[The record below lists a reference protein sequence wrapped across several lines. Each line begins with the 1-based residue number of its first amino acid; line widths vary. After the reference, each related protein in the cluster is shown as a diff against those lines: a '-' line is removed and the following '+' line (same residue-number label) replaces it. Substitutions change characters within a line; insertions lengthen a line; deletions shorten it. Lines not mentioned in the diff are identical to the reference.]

1 MLNLKKIG
9 ISTRIITN
17 DIGLK
22 QDKVP
27 HSLVKKLEEHKALP
41 IIIPNI
47 SDISYYLDIC
57 DGFIVPGGITWNEAD
72 IEIIKYAFK
81 TSKPL
86 LGICAG
92 MQALANIDTFIDNTI
107 KVDNH
112 NVPNEEY
119 VHEISINDGI
129 LKNILNKDKIKV
141 NSRHNYKVEPKSY
154 FKIDAVSCDGV
165 IEAISFPEFK
175 FIVGLEW
182 HPEDMNDDDQNKIF
196 KYFISK
202 C

>member
-1 MLNLKKIG
+1 MKIIG

-81 TSKPL
+81 VNKPL

-112 NVPNEEY
+112 NVPNEDY

-154 FKIDAVSCDGV
+154 FKIDAVSNDGV

-175 FIVGLEW
+175 CIVGLEW
-182 HPEDMNDDDQNKIF
+182 HPEDMDDENQNKIF

>member
-1 MLNLKKIG
+1 MKKIG

-47 SDISYYLDIC
+47 NDVSYYLDIC

-72 IEIIKYAFK
+72 IEIIKYVFK
-81 TSKPL
+81 VNKPL

-141 NSRHNYKVEPKSY
+141 NSRHNYMIEPKSY
-154 FKIDAVSCDGV
+154 FKIDAVSYDGV

-182 HPEDMNDDDQNKIF
+182 HPEDMDDENQNKIF

>member
-1 MLNLKKIG
+1 MLNLKIIG

-17 DIGLK
+17 NIGLK

-57 DGFIVPGGITWNEAD
+57 DGFILPGGITWNKAD

-81 TSKPL
+81 VNKPL

-107 KVDNH
+107 KVDKH
-112 NVPNEEY
+112 NVPNEDY

-154 FKIDAVSCDGV
+154 FKIDAVSNDGV

-175 FIVGLEW
+175 CIVGLEW
-182 HPEDMNDDDQNKIF
+182 HPEDMDDENQNKIF

>member
-1 MLNLKKIG
+1 MKKIG

-47 SDISYYLDIC
+47 NDVSYYLDIC
-57 DGFIVPGGITWNEAD
+57 DGFIVPGGITWND
-72 IEIIKYAFK
+72 VDVKIIKYVFK
-81 TSKPL
+81 TNKPL
-86 LGICAG
+86 IGICAG

-141 NSRHNYKVEPKSY
+141 NSRHNYMIEPKSY
-154 FKIDAVSCDGV
+154 FKIDAVSYDGV

-182 HPEDMNDDDQNKIF
+182 HPEDMDDENQNKIF

>member
-1 MLNLKKIG
+1 MKKIG

-27 HSLVKKLEEHKALP
+27 HSLIKILEDHKALP

-57 DGFIVPGGITWNEAD
+57 DGFIVPGGITWNETD
-72 IEIIKYAFK
+72 IKIIKYVFK
-81 TSKPL
+81 VNKPL
-86 LGICAG
+86 LGICTG
-92 MQALANIDTFIDNTI
+92 MQALANIDTFVDNTI
-107 KVDNH
+107 KVENH
-112 NVPNEEY
+112 NVPNEDY

-129 LKNILNKDKIKV
+129 LKSILNKDKIKV
-141 NSRHNYKVEPKSY
+141 NSRHNYKVEPKDY
-154 FKIDAVSCDGV
+154 FKIDAVSYDEV

-182 HPEDMNDDDQNKIF
+182 HPEDMDDDDQNKIF

>member
-1 MLNLKKIG
+1 MKKIG

-22 QDKVP
+22 QEKVP
-27 HSLVKKLEEHKALP
+27 SSLIKILEENGVLP

-47 SDISYYLDIC
+47 DDISYYLDIC
-57 DGFIVPGGITWNEAD
+57 DGFVVPGGITWND
-72 IEIIKYAFK
+72 VDVNIIKYVFK
-81 TSKPL
+81 ENKPL

-92 MQALANIDTFIDNTI
+92 MQALANIDTFVDNTI
-107 KVDNH
+107 KVENH
-112 NVPNEEY
+112 NVPNENY

-129 LKNILNKDKIKV
+129 LKSILNKDKIKV
-141 NSRHNYKVEPKSY
+141 NSRHNYMIEPKSY
-154 FKIDAVSCDGV
+154 FKIDAVSNDGV
-165 IEAISFPEFK
+165 IEAISYPEFK
-175 FIVGLEW
+175 FIVGLQW
-182 HPEDMNDDDQNKIF
+182 HPEDMDDDDQNKIF

>member
-1 MLNLKKIG
+1 MKKIG
-9 ISTRIITN
+9 ITARIITN

-27 HSLVKKLEEHKALP
+27 HSLVKKLEEHKTLP

-57 DGFIVPGGITWNEAD
+57 DGFIVPGGITWND
-72 IEIIKYAFK
+72 VDVKIIKYVFK
-81 TSKPL
+81 TNKPL

-141 NSRHNYKVEPKSY
+141 NSRHNYMIEPKSY
-154 FKIDAVSCDGV
+154 FKIDAVSYDGI

-175 FIVGLEW
+175 FIMGLEW
-182 HPEDMNDDDQNKIF
+182 HPEDMDDENQNKIF

>member
-1 MLNLKKIG
+1 MKKIG
-9 ISTRIITN
+9 ITTRIITN

-47 SDISYYLDIC
+47 NDVSYYLDIC
-57 DGFIVPGGITWNEAD
+57 DGFIVPGGITWNDVD
-72 IEIIKYAFK
+72 IEIIKYVFK
-81 TSKPL
+81 VNKPL

-92 MQALANIDTFIDNTI
+92 MQALANIDTYIDNTI

-141 NSRHNYKVEPKSY
+141 NSRHNYMIEPKSY
-154 FKIDAVSCDGV
+154 FKIDAVSYDGV

-182 HPEDMNDDDQNKIF
+182 HPEDMDDENQNKIF

>member
-1 MLNLKKIG
+1 MKKIG

-22 QDKVP
+22 QEKVP
-27 HSLVKKLEEHKALP
+27 SSLIKILEVNEVLP

-47 SDISYYLDIC
+47 DDISYYLDIC
-57 DGFIVPGGITWNEAD
+57 DGFIVPGGITWND
-72 IEIIKYAFK
+72 VDVNIIKYVFK
-81 TSKPL
+81 ENKPL

-92 MQALANIDTFIDNTI
+92 MQALANIDTFVDNTI
-107 KVDNH
+107 KVENH
-112 NVPNEEY
+112 NVSNENY

-129 LKNILNKDKIKV
+129 LKSILNKDKIKV
-141 NSRHNYKVEPKSY
+141 NSRHNYMIEPKSY
-154 FKIDAVSCDGV
+154 FKIDAVSNDGV
-165 IEAISFPEFK
+165 IEAISYPEFK
-175 FIVGLEW
+175 FIVGLQW
-182 HPEDMNDDDQNKIF
+182 HPEDMDDDDQTKIF

>member
-1 MLNLKKIG
+1 MKKIG

-22 QDKVP
+22 QEKVP
-27 HSLVKKLEEHKALP
+27 SSLIKILEENGVLP

-47 SDISYYLDIC
+47 DDISYYLDIC
-57 DGFIVPGGITWNEAD
+57 DGFIVPGGITWNDTD
-72 IEIIKYAFK
+72 IKIIKYAFK
-81 TSKPL
+81 NDKPL

-92 MQALANIDTFIDNTI
+92 MQALANIDTFVDNTI
-107 KVDNH
+107 KVENH

-119 VHEISINDGI
+119 VHEISICDGI
-129 LKNILNKDKIKV
+129 LKDILNKDKITV
-141 NSRHNYKVEPKSY
+141 NSRHNYMIEPKNY
-154 FKIDAVSCDGV
+154 FKIDAVSNDGV

-175 FIVGLEW
+175 FIVGLQW
-182 HPEDMNDDDQNKIF
+182 HPEDMDDDDQTKIF

>member
-1 MLNLKKIG
+1 MIYLKKIG

-22 QDKVP
+22 QEKVP
-27 HSLVKKLEEHKALP
+27 HSLINMLEKYNVLP
-41 IIIPNI
+41 IIIPNL

-57 DGFIVPGGITWNEAD
+57 DGFIVPGGITWNDAD
-72 IEIIKYAFK
+72 IKIIKYVFK
-81 TSKPL
+81 TNKPL

-92 MQALANIDTFIDNTI
+92 MQALANIDTFVDNTI
-107 KVDNH
+107 KVENH
-112 NVPNEEY
+112 NVPNEKY

-141 NSRHNYKVEPKSY
+141 NSRHNYRVESKDY
-154 FKIDAVSCDGV
+154 FKIDGVSNDGV

-175 FIVGLEW
+175 FIVGLQW
-182 HPEDMNDDDQNKIF
+182 HPEDMDDDDQKKIV
-196 KYFISK
+196 KCFISK

>member
-1 MLNLKKIG
+1 MKKIG

-57 DGFIVPGGITWNEAD
+57 DGFIVPGGITWNETD
-72 IEIIKYAFK
+72 IKIIKYVFK
-81 TSKPL
+81 TNKPL
-86 LGICAG
+86 LGICTG
-92 MQALANIDTFIDNTI
+92 MQALANIDTFVDNTI
-107 KVDNH
+107 KVENH

-141 NSRHNYKVEPKSY
+141 NSRHNYKVEPKDY
-154 FKIDAVSCDGV
+154 FKIDAVSYDEV

-182 HPEDMNDDDQNKIF
+182 HPEDMDDEDQNKIF

>member
-1 MLNLKKIG
+1 MKKIG
-9 ISTRIITN
+9 ITTRIITN

-72 IEIIKYAFK
+72 IKIIKYVFK
-81 TSKPL
+81 ANKPL
-86 LGICAG
+86 LGICTG
-92 MQALANIDTFIDNTI
+92 MQALANINTFVDNTI

-141 NSRHNYKVEPKSY
+141 NSRHNYKVEPKDY
-154 FKIDAVSCDGV
+154 FKIDAVSYDEV

-182 HPEDMNDDDQNKIF
+182 HPEDMDDEDQNKIF

>member
-1 MLNLKKIG
+1 MLNLKIIG

-27 HSLVKKLEEHKALP
+27 HSLVKKIEEHKALP
-41 IIIPNI
+41 IIIPNL

-81 TSKPL
+81 VNKPL

-154 FKIDAVSCDGV
+154 FKIDAVSNDGV

-182 HPEDMNDDDQNKIF
+182 HPEDMDDENQNKIF

>member
-1 MLNLKKIG
+1 MKKIG

-22 QDKVP
+22 QEKVP
-27 HSLVKKLEEHKALP
+27 SSLIKILEENGVLP

-47 SDISYYLDIC
+47 DDISYYLDIC
-57 DGFIVPGGITWNEAD
+57 DGFIVPGGITWND
-72 IEIIKYAFK
+72 VDVNIIKHVFK
-81 TSKPL
+81 ENKPL

-92 MQALANIDTFIDNTI
+92 MQALANIDTFVDNTI
-107 KVDNH
+107 KVENH
-112 NVPNEEY
+112 NVPNVEY

-129 LKNILNKDKIKV
+129 LKSILNKDKIKV
-141 NSRHNYKVEPKSY
+141 NSRHNYMIEPKSY
-154 FKIDAVSCDGV
+154 FKIDAVSNDGV
-165 IEAISFPEFK
+165 IEAISYPEFK
-175 FIVGLEW
+175 FIVGLQW
-182 HPEDMNDDDQNKIF
+182 HPEDIDDDDQNKIF

>member
-1 MLNLKKIG
+1 MKKIG

-22 QDKVP
+22 QEKVP
-27 HSLVKKLEEHKALP
+27 SSLIKILEENGVLP

-47 SDISYYLDIC
+47 DDISYYLDIC
-57 DGFIVPGGITWNEAD
+57 DGFIVPGGITWND
-72 IEIIKYAFK
+72 VDVNIIKYVFK
-81 TSKPL
+81 ENKPL

-92 MQALANIDTFIDNTI
+92 MQALANIDTFVDNTI
-107 KVDNH
+107 KVENH
-112 NVPNEEY
+112 NVPNEDY

-129 LKNILNKDKIKV
+129 LKSILNKDKIKV
-141 NSRHNYKVEPKSY
+141 NSRHNYTIEPKSY
-154 FKIDAVSCDGV
+154 FKIDAVSNDGV
-165 IEAISFPEFK
+165 IEAISYPEFK
-175 FIVGLEW
+175 FIVGLQW
-182 HPEDMNDDDQNKIF
+182 HPEDMDDDDQNKIF

>member
-1 MLNLKKIG
+1 MLNLKIIG

-47 SDISYYLDIC
+47 RDISYYLDIC
-57 DGFIVPGGITWNEAD
+57 NGFIVPGGITWNEAD

-81 TSKPL
+81 VNKPL

-112 NVPNEEY
+112 NVPNEDY

-129 LKNILNKDKIKV
+129 LKDILNKNKIKV
-141 NSRHNYKVEPKSY
+141 NSRHNYKVEPKNY
-154 FKIDAVSCDGV
+154 FKIDAVSNDGV
-165 IEAISFPEFK
+165 VEAISFPEFK

-182 HPEDMNDDDQNKIF
+182 HPEDMDDENQNKIF

>member
-47 SDISYYLDIC
+47 NDVSYYLDIC

-72 IEIIKYAFK
+72 IEIIKYVFK
-81 TSKPL
+81 VNKPL

-141 NSRHNYKVEPKSY
+141 NSRHNYMIEPKSY
-154 FKIDAVSCDGV
+154 FKIDAVSYDGV

-182 HPEDMNDDDQNKIF
+182 HPEDMDDENQNKIF

>member
-1 MLNLKKIG
+1 MKIIG

-47 SDISYYLDIC
+47 RDISYYLDIC

-81 TSKPL
+81 VNKPL

-107 KVDNH
+107 KVANH

-154 FKIDAVSCDGV
+154 FKIDAVSNDGV

-182 HPEDMNDDDQNKIF
+182 HPEDMDDENQNKIF

>member
-27 HSLVKKLEEHKALP
+27 HSLIKILEDHKALP

-72 IEIIKYAFK
+72 IKIIKYVFK
-81 TSKPL
+81 VNKPL
-86 LGICAG
+86 LGICTG
-92 MQALANIDTFIDNTI
+92 MQVLANIDTFVDNTI

-141 NSRHNYKVEPKSY
+141 NSRHNYKVEPKDY
-154 FKIDAVSCDGV
+154 FKIDAVSYDEV

-182 HPEDMNDDDQNKIF
+182 HPEDMDDDDQNKIF

>member
-1 MLNLKKIG
+1 MKKIG

-22 QDKVP
+22 QEKVP
-27 HSLVKKLEEHKALP
+27 SSLIKILEENGVLP

-47 SDISYYLDIC
+47 DDISYYLDIC
-57 DGFIVPGGITWNEAD
+57 DGFIVPGGITWND
-72 IEIIKYAFK
+72 VDVNIIKYVFK
-81 TSKPL
+81 ENKPL

-92 MQALANIDTFIDNTI
+92 MQALANIDTFVDNTI
-107 KVDNH
+107 KVENH
-112 NVPNEEY
+112 NVPNENY

-129 LKNILNKDKIKV
+129 LKSILNKDKIKV
-141 NSRHNYKVEPKSY
+141 NSRHNYMIEPKSY
-154 FKIDAVSCDGV
+154 FKIDAVSNDGV
-165 IEAISFPEFK
+165 IEAISYPEFK
-175 FIVGLEW
+175 FIVGLQW
-182 HPEDMNDDDQNKIF
+182 HPEDMDDDDQNKIF

>member
-1 MLNLKKIG
+1 MKKIG
-9 ISTRIITN
+9 ITTRIITN

-57 DGFIVPGGITWNEAD
+57 DGFIVPGGITWND
-72 IEIIKYAFK
+72 VDVKIIKYVFK
-81 TSKPL
+81 TNKPL
-86 LGICAG
+86 IGICAG

-141 NSRHNYKVEPKSY
+141 NSRHNYMIEPKSY
-154 FKIDAVSCDGV
+154 FKIDAVSYDGV

-175 FIVGLEW
+175 FIMGLEW
-182 HPEDMNDDDQNKIF
+182 HPEDMDDENQNKIF

>member
-1 MLNLKKIG
+1 MKKIG

-22 QDKVP
+22 QEKVP
-27 HSLVKKLEEHKALP
+27 SSLIKILEENEVLP

-47 SDISYYLDIC
+47 DDISYYLDIC
-57 DGFIVPGGITWNEAD
+57 DGFIVPGGITWND
-72 IEIIKYAFK
+72 VDVNIIKYVFK
-81 TSKPL
+81 NDKPL

-92 MQALANIDTFIDNTI
+92 MQALANIDTFVDNTI
-107 KVDNH
+107 KVENH
-112 NVPNEEY
+112 NVPNEDY

-129 LKNILNKDKIKV
+129 LKSILNKDKIKV
-141 NSRHNYKVEPKSY
+141 NSRHNYMIEPKSY
-154 FKIDAVSCDGV
+154 FKIDAVSNDGV
-165 IEAISFPEFK
+165 IEAISYPEFK
-175 FIVGLEW
+175 FIVGLQW
-182 HPEDMNDDDQNKIF
+182 HPEDMDDDDQNKIF

>member
-1 MLNLKKIG
+1 MKKIG
-9 ISTRIITN
+9 ITTRIITN

-72 IEIIKYAFK
+72 IEIIKYVFK
-81 TSKPL
+81 VNKPL

-141 NSRHNYKVEPKSY
+141 NSRHNYMIEPKSY
-154 FKIDAVSCDGV
+154 FKIDAVSYDGV

-182 HPEDMNDDDQNKIF
+182 HPEDMDDENQNKIF

>member
-1 MLNLKKIG
+1 MKKIG

-22 QDKVP
+22 QEKVP
-27 HSLVKKLEEHKALP
+27 SSLIKILEENEVLP

-47 SDISYYLDIC
+47 DDISYYLDIC
-57 DGFIVPGGITWNEAD
+57 DGFIVPGGITWND
-72 IEIIKYAFK
+72 VDVNIIKYVFK
-81 TSKPL
+81 NDKPF

-92 MQALANIDTFIDNTI
+92 MQALANIDTFVDNTI
-107 KVDNH
+107 KVEKH
-112 NVPNEEY
+112 NVPNVEY

-129 LKNILNKDKIKV
+129 LKSILNKDKIKV
-141 NSRHNYKVEPKSY
+141 NSRHNYMIEPKSY
-154 FKIDAVSCDGV
+154 FKIDAVSNDGV
-165 IEAISFPEFK
+165 IEAISYPEFK
-175 FIVGLEW
+175 FIVGLQW
-182 HPEDMNDDDQNKIF
+182 HPEDIDDDDQNKIF

>member
-1 MLNLKKIG
+1 MKKIG

-22 QDKVP
+22 QEKVP
-27 HSLVKKLEEHKALP
+27 SSLIKILEENGVLP

-47 SDISYYLDIC
+47 DDISYYLDIC
-57 DGFIVPGGITWNEAD
+57 DGFIVPGGITWND
-72 IEIIKYAFK
+72 VDVNIIKYVFK
-81 TSKPL
+81 ENKPL

-92 MQALANIDTFIDNTI
+92 MQALANIDTFVDNTI
-107 KVDNH
+107 KVENH
-112 NVPNEEY
+112 NVPNEDY

-141 NSRHNYKVEPKSY
+141 NSRHNYMIEPKSY
-154 FKIDAVSCDGV
+154 FKIDAVSNDGV
-165 IEAISFPEFK
+165 IEAISYPEFK
-175 FIVGLEW
+175 FIVGLQW
-182 HPEDMNDDDQNKIF
+182 HPEDMDDDDQNKIF

>member
-1 MLNLKKIG
+1 MKKIG

-27 HSLVKKLEEHKALP
+27 HSLVKILEEHKALP

-72 IEIIKYAFK
+72 IKIIKYVFK
-81 TSKPL
+81 VNKPL

-141 NSRHNYKVEPKSY
+141 NSRHNYKVEPKDY
-154 FKIDAVSCDGV
+154 FKIDAVSYDEV

-182 HPEDMNDDDQNKIF
+182 HPEDMDDEDQNKIF

>member
-1 MLNLKKIG
+1 MKKIG

-47 SDISYYLDIC
+47 NDVSYYLDIC

-72 IEIIKYAFK
+72 IEIIKYVFK
-81 TSKPL
+81 VNKPL

-141 NSRHNYKVEPKSY
+141 NSRHNYKVEPKDY
-154 FKIDAVSCDGV
+154 FKIDAVSYDGV

-182 HPEDMNDDDQNKIF
+182 HPEDMDDENQNKIF

>member
-1 MLNLKKIG
+1 MKIIG

-81 TSKPL
+81 VNKPL

-112 NVPNEEY
+112 NLPNEEY

-154 FKIDAVSCDGV
+154 FKIDAVSNDGV

-182 HPEDMNDDDQNKIF
+182 HPEDMDDENQNKIF

>member
-1 MLNLKKIG
+1 MKKIG

-22 QDKVP
+22 QEKVP
-27 HSLVKKLEEHKALP
+27 SSLIKILEENGVLP

-47 SDISYYLDIC
+47 DDISYYLDIC
-57 DGFIVPGGITWNEAD
+57 DGFIVPGGITWND
-72 IEIIKYAFK
+72 VDVNIIKYVFK
-81 TSKPL
+81 ENKPL

-92 MQALANIDTFIDNTI
+92 MQALANIDTFVDNTI
-107 KVDNH
+107 KVANH
-112 NVPNEEY
+112 NVPNEDY

-129 LKNILNKDKIKV
+129 LKSILNKDKIKV
-141 NSRHNYKVEPKSY
+141 NSRHNYMIEPKSY
-154 FKIDAVSCDGV
+154 FKIDAVSNDEV
-165 IEAISFPEFK
+165 IEAISYPEFK
-175 FIVGLEW
+175 FIVGLQW
-182 HPEDMNDDDQNKIF
+182 HPEDMDDDDQNKIF

>member
-1 MLNLKKIG
+1 MKKIG

-22 QDKVP
+22 QEKVP
-27 HSLVKKLEEHKALP
+27 SSLIKILEENGVLP

-47 SDISYYLDIC
+47 DDISYYLDIC
-57 DGFIVPGGITWNEAD
+57 DGFIVPGGITWND
-72 IEIIKYAFK
+72 VDVNIIKYVFK
-81 TSKPL
+81 ENKPL

-92 MQALANIDTFIDNTI
+92 MQALANIDTFVDNTI
-107 KVDNH
+107 KVANH
-112 NVPNEEY
+112 NVPNENY

-129 LKNILNKDKIKV
+129 LKSILNKDKIKV
-141 NSRHNYKVEPKSY
+141 NSRHNYMIEPKSY
-154 FKIDAVSCDGV
+154 FKIDAVSNDGV

-175 FIVGLEW
+175 FIVGLQW
-182 HPEDMNDDDQNKIF
+182 HPEDMDDDDQNKIF

>member
-1 MLNLKKIG
+1 MKKIG

-22 QDKVP
+22 QEKVP
-27 HSLVKKLEEHKALP
+27 SSLIKILEENGVLP

-47 SDISYYLDIC
+47 DDISYYLDIC
-57 DGFIVPGGITWNEAD
+57 DGFIVPGGITWND
-72 IEIIKYAFK
+72 VDVNIIKYVFK
-81 TSKPL
+81 NDKPL

-92 MQALANIDTFIDNTI
+92 MQALANIDTFVDNTI
-107 KVDNH
+107 KVENH
-112 NVPNEEY
+112 NVPNVEY

-129 LKNILNKDKIKV
+129 LKSILNKDKIVV
-141 NSRHNYKVEPKSY
+141 NSRHNYMIEPKSY
-154 FKIDAVSCDGV
+154 FKIDAVSNDGV
-165 IEAISFPEFK
+165 IEAISYPEFK
-175 FIVGLEW
+175 FIVGLQW

-196 KYFISK
+196 KYFINK

>member
-9 ISTRIITN
+9 ITTRIITN
-17 DIGLK
+17 NIGLK

-57 DGFIVPGGITWNEAD
+57 DGFIVPGGITWNEGD
-72 IEIIKYAFK
+72 IKIIKYVFK
-81 TSKPL
+81 VNKPL

-112 NVPNEEY
+112 NVPNEKY

-141 NSRHNYKVEPKSY
+141 NSRHNYKVEPKNY
-154 FKIDAVSCDGV
+154 FKIDAVSNDGV

-182 HPEDMNDDDQNKIF
+182 HPEDMDDENQNKIF

>member
-27 HSLVKKLEEHKALP
+27 HSLVKILEEHKALP

-57 DGFIVPGGITWNEAD
+57 DGFIVPGGITWNETD
-72 IEIIKYAFK
+72 IKIIKYVFK
-81 TSKPL
+81 VNKPL
-86 LGICAG
+86 LGICTG
-92 MQALANIDTFIDNTI
+92 MQALANIDTFVDNTI

-129 LKNILNKDKIKV
+129 LKSILNKDKIKV
-141 NSRHNYKVEPKSY
+141 NSRHNYKVEPKDY
-154 FKIDAVSCDGV
+154 FKIDAVSYDEV

-182 HPEDMNDDDQNKIF
+182 HPEDMDDEDQNKIF